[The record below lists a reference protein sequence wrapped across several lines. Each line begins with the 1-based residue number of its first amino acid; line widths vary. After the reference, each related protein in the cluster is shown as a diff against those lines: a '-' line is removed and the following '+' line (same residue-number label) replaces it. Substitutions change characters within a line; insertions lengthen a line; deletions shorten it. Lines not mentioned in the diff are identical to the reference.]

1 MDSFVSDISPDG
13 ELETAGEGCKY
24 PHRSQGRVVLTWTHG
39 GNFTPLLDNTAGP
52 NIAPYNISSYC
63 RKSTKSWVHKIQNL
77 DTMRTL
83 DTIDL
88 RYFKPRAQWAHWCPC
103 DELCHV
109 VTFYNIS
116 QIMSLFLLLPR
127 TVLDKLWWWD
137 DVQVWVVLTLGTLC
151 QKYVTIF

>member
-1 MDSFVSDISPDG
+1 MVVMETWNTNSKLTSLHLHPWPPSISCVRAVWPWTALYRTSAQMG
-13 ELETAGEGCKY
+13 RWRAGEGCKY

-83 DTIDL
+83 DAIDFSIL
-88 RYFKPRAQWAHWCPC
+88 SPGHSGHIGV
-103 DELCHV
+103 HV
-109 VTFYNIS
+109 TSGVTLSHFIT
-116 QIMSLFLLLPR
+116 FP
-127 TVLDKLWWWD
+127 K
-137 DVQVWVVLTLGTLC
+137 
-151 QKYVTIF
+151 